1 MPRPAGADTTYL
13 PGLDGVRAIAVAAV
27 LAYHFGASWLPG
39 GLLGVGVFFTL
50 SGYLITTLLRSTWE
64 RTGGLDLKH
73 FWLRRARR
81 LLPAVVML
89 LVVVL
94 VATTIIDHAV
104 MAKRG
109 MQALA
114 AMLYVS
120 NWTTISAGASYF
132 ERFGTQGPLDHLWS
146 LAVEEQFYLV
156 WPLLLL
162 GLYKLFRANLRRMA
176 LATLTL
182 AVISFLIMW
191 LLAVPGFDNTRAYEG
206 TDTRAGALLIGAT
219 LAMLWHPSRLATD
232 VPLRGRLVL
241 DGLAI
246 TSLAAIGVLFAVSG
260 EYSLWLYHGGIWL
273 LSLAAVV
280 LVGAVV
286 HPASLVGRVLGIRP
300 LRWIGERSYGIYL
313 WHLPVVAFLP
323 AAALAEHPLLRAGL
337 QLAVVML
344 LATLSWLLLED
355 PIRRH
360 GLVATLRGHVP
371 EVALV
376 SSAGVVLLIAA
387 TSLTATAALR
397 PPGTAGAQEAPGGL
411 GMVPPVPSRQ
421 VSDSTRS
428 HGAGTPKARPSAG
441 ASAATPKSQQ
451 PAVKTSCEQVV
462 HIGDSTSI
470 GLMSPDY
477 QPDRSKWI
485 DAQYRKVGVRTVDTD
500 ILGARSIVERW
511 HNQPNAQDAVHARIS
526 TGYRG
531 CWVIAMGINE
541 AANQAVGSPVTSRQR
556 IDLIMNE
563 IGPQPVLWLTSRTLN
578 TAGPYANRGMQKWNQ
593 ALVEACGR
601 YPNMRVYD
609 WAGQVKDSWY
619 IDDGI
624 HFTTKGYAERGHRIA
639 RALATAYPADGALP
653 AGCLLTPS

>member
-1 MPRPAGADTTYL
+1 MPRPAGADTAYL
-13 PGLDGVRAIAVAAV
+13 PGLDGVRAIAVATV

-50 SGYLITTLLRSTWE
+50 SGYLITTLLRTTWE

-94 VATTIIDHAV
+94 LATTVIDHAV

-120 NWTTISAGASYF
+120 NWTTITAGASYF
-132 ERFGTQGPLDHLWS
+132 QRFGSQGPLDHLWS
-146 LAVEEQFYLV
+146 LAVEEQFYLL

-162 GLYKLFRANLRRMA
+162 GLYKAFKGNLRRMA
-176 LATLTL
+176 VATLTL
-182 AVISFLIMW
+182 AVLSFVIMW

-206 TDTRAGALLIGAT
+206 TDTRAGALLIGAA
-219 LAMLWHPSRLATD
+219 LAMLWHPSRLATE
-232 VPLRGRLVL
+232 VPVRGRLVL
-241 DGLAI
+241 DGLGI
-246 TSLAAIGVLFAVSG
+246 TALATIGVLLAVSG
-260 EYSLWLYHGGIWL
+260 EYSLWLYHGGIWF
-273 LSLAAVV
+273 LSLATAV

-286 HPASLVGRVLGIRP
+286 HPASLVGRALGVRP

-323 AAALAEHPLLRAGL
+323 AAALAAHPLLRAGL
-337 QLAVVML
+337 QLSVVL
-344 LATLSWLLLED
+344 LLSTLSWMLLED

-360 GLVATLRGHVP
+360 GLLATLRGHVP
-371 EVALV
+371 EAALV

-397 PPGTAGAQEAPGGL
+397 PLGAAGAQEAPGGL
-411 GMVPPVPSRQ
+411 SAAAPPVPI
-421 VSDSTRS
+421 
-428 HGAGTPKARPSAG
+428 PEARNPT
-441 ASAATPKSQQ
+441 ATPGANLATAKPSSS
-451 PAVKTSCEQVV
+451 PAAAKTQEPTLTTSCAKVV

-477 QPDRSKWI
+477 QPERSKWI
-485 DAQYRKVGVRTVDTD
+485 DAQYRKVGVGTVDTD
-500 ILGARSIVERW
+500 ILGARSIFERW
-511 HNQPNAQDAVHARIS
+511 HNQPNAQDAVQTRTSA
-526 TGYRG
+526 GYQG
-531 CWVIAMGINE
+531 CWVVAMGINE
-541 AANQAVGSPVTSRQR
+541 AANQAVGSRVTSRQR

-563 IGPQPVLWLTSRTLN
+563 IGSQPVLWLTARTLN
-578 TAGPYANRGMQKWNQ
+578 TSGPYANRGMQKWNQ

-609 WAGQVKDSWY
+609 WASQVKDSWY
-619 IDDGI
+619 INDGI

-639 RALATAYPADGALP
+639 RALATAFPADGTQP
-653 AGCLLTPS
+653 AECLLTPS